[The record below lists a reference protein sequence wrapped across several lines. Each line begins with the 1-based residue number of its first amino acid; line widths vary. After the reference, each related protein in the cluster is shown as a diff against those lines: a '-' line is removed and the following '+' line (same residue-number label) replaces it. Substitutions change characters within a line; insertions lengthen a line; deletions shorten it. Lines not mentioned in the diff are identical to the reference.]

1 MIINDNCQMEKTI
14 NGVKYYLPS
23 NLTLEQKAIYV
34 HIIDWK
40 RKNITT
46 ERGMYKGHE
55 YDAIFPNDTTIPT
68 MIYGPIIPVWEEM
81 QRSNFAYKLHK
92 FAYHAVSSQTAC
104 INLFMPLLLSKDV
117 DRILP
122 MIPGCPS
129 NFSKIARDKLFHG
142 FCFEYW
148 GQDIKQGAGVLN
160 DHSQSAGT
168 DADVA
173 IAYYNIE
180 GKLCLWLI
188 EHKLS
193 EKEFTICG
201 AYKSKANKFKTN
213 CTQYNLISI
222 TKEPQKCYYHMIG
235 YKYWDTLKRNLD
247 IFKGSIGIEGC
258 PFKDGLNQL
267 WRNQILALAL
277 QETGIYSMVTFS
289 VCHHAKSTM
298 LDKSINKYKA
308 LICGNR
314 MFSCFTNY
322 DVLNIVYKLNHDLQ
336 EWMQWYKDVYY
347 F

>member
-1 MIINDNCQMEKTI
+1 MD
-14 NGVKYYLPS
+14 
-23 NLTLEQKAIYV
+23 
-34 HIIDWK
+34 
-40 RKNITT
+40 
-46 ERGMYKGHE
+46 
-55 YDAIFPNDTTIPT
+55 
-68 MIYGPIIPVWEEM
+68 
-81 QRSNFAYKLHK
+81 
-92 FAYHAVSSQTAC
+92 SS
-104 INLFMPLLLSKDV
+104 
-117 DRILP
+117 
-122 MIPGCPS
+122 G
-129 NFSKIARDKLFHG
+129 
-142 FCFEYW
+142 
-148 GQDIKQGAGVLN
+148 
-160 DHSQSAGT
+160 
-168 DADVA
+168 
-173 IAYYNIE
+173 
-180 GKLCLWLI
+180 
-188 EHKLS
+188 
-193 EKEFTICG
+193 G
-201 AYKSKANKFKTN
+201 AYKSKANKLKTN